1 MNVVILVLLAVAA
14 VAVFF
19 AFKGGGG
26 GSEPAKA
33 TSTPEPPPPERS
45 TEKVHWLEALNGD
58 AEGKTWH
65 IGSRRVT
72 IGRGPSNYVQVTDPN
87 VSRTQAQLVPEGATL
102 VLVDMTSSNGT
113 RVNDDVVKRHV
124 LQQDDVLKLGKEE
137 FRYHL
142 KGDFDSNAAWDPKA
156 AGKEARNTTRAL
168 SGRDARAMVLAINL
182 LEEHEGDVEAAAA
195 AMGIGETD
203 FKELL
208 G

>member
-1 MNVVILVLLAVAA
+1 MNAVILILLGVAA

-19 AFKGGGG
+19 AFKGSGG
-26 GSEPAKA
+26 GSKPAA
-33 TSTPEPPPPERS
+33 AAPEAPPPERA
-45 TEKVHWLEALNGD
+45 TEKVHWLEAINGD

-124 LQQDDVLKLGKEE
+124 LQQDDVIRLGNEE

-142 KGDFDSNAAWDPKA
+142 KGDFESNAAWDPKA

-168 SGRDARAMVLAINL
+168 TGRDARAMVLAINL
-182 LEEHEGDVEAAAA
+182 LEEHQGDTEAAAN
-195 AMGIGETD
+195 AMGIGEAD